1 MTSKAFVFIDG
12 LESNPIV
19 CGVVTLDTTKQYG
32 EFRYGQ
38 SYLQRKDAF
47 SLDPLNLP
55 LNNSIFKTTNQKGVF
70 GVLLDAGADSWG
82 EKIIL
87 SLHNTKP
94 KNSLE
99 FLLAGAGMGVGS
111 LVFSLSSSASK
122 LTLKGKINKNTL
134 GDIPMLL
141 KAKDAILNDEQIP
154 KEAKKAFEYGSSMG
168 GARPKTTV
176 SDSDTT
182 YLAKFNRPDD
192 LFNHAKVEH
201 ATMNMLNELTSC
213 RVAKTQVVETNNG
226 DVLLVERFDLLGTR
240 PTHHFISANS
250 LINVSSINPS
260 SLSERY
266 SYGFLAEFILKY
278 SSVAEDASE
287 LYQRMVFNVLIGNTD
302 DHTRNHAFLYSFET
316 KNWRLSPAYDVLP
329 LNATSQHGLGIGV
342 DGRNGTIE
350 NLLSQ
355 SERFGLK
362 RFKANKIIKNVVA
375 LVSQWPIYFKQHGV
389 GDGDIERLKAV
400 IPLHLHR

>member
-1 MTSKAFVFIDG
+1 MISKAFVFIDG
-12 LESNPIV
+12 LEDKPIV
-19 CGVVTLDTTKQYG
+19 CGVVTLDTKKQYG

-38 SYLQRKDAF
+38 SYLGRKDAF
-47 SLDPLNLP
+47 ALDPLNLP
-55 LNNSIFKTTNQKGVF
+55 LNNSIFNTTNQKGVF

-82 EKIIL
+82 KKVIL

-111 LVFSLSSSASK
+111 LVFSLSSKASK
-122 LTLKGKINKNTL
+122 FKVNKNTL

-141 KAKDAILNDEQIP
+141 KAKDSILKDDTIP

-176 SDSDTT
+176 SDGDIS
-182 YLAKFNRPDD
+182 YLAKFNRSDD

-201 ATMNMLNELTSC
+201 AAMNMLNELTAC
-213 RVAKTQVVETNNG
+213 RVATTKVLATDNG
-226 DVLLVERFDLLGTR
+226 DVLLVERFDLLADR

-250 LINVSSINPS
+250 LINVKSINPS
-260 SLSERY
+260 SLADRY
-266 SYGFLAEFILKY
+266 SYGFLAEFILKN
-278 SSVAEDASE
+278 SSVPEDAYE
-287 LYQRMVFNVLIGNTD
+287 LFQRMVFNVLIGNTD
-302 DHTRNHAFLYSFET
+302 DHTRNHAFLYSFES
-316 KNWRLSPAYDVLP
+316 KDWRLSPAYDVLP
-329 LNATSQHGLGIGV
+329 INSNSQHSLGIGL

-355 SERFGLK
+355 TERFGLK
-362 RFKANKIIKNVVA
+362 RFKAEQIIKESLA
-375 LVSQWPIYFKQHGV
+375 LVSQWPTYFKQHGV

-400 IPLHLHR
+400 MPLHLYT